1 MASTA
6 ATPAP
11 ATRRRRGLLHQEA
24 IYGYLFLLPWIV
36 GFIVFVAGPMLAAF
50 YLSLAR
56 YSLGVKPPE
65 FIGLENFQRA
75 FTQDPLFYQSILRTV
90 QWAVSFVPLAI
101 VGSLMT
107 AVLLNQGLK
116 FTPLFRTIFFM
127 PHLTPIVASIFV
139 WTWLLNSKYGFVN
152 EALWQITYG
161 LTGTGVEGPGWF
173 GSKEWAMPALVLVA
187 LWGAIGGNSMLIFLA
202 GLQGVPKE
210 LYEVAELDGANV
222 WQRFRHVTLPM
233 ISPTLF
239 FNLVL
244 GIVGALQA
252 FSNAFIATGGG
263 PAYAT
268 WFYALHIYTT
278 AFQFGEM
285 GYASALA
292 VIFFVLLIGLT
303 YLNFRFASRWVHYAG
318 EVK

>member
-1 MASTA
+1 MARTA

-11 ATRRRRGLLHQEA
+11 ATRRRGGLLHQEA
-24 IYGYLFLLPWIV
+24 IYGYLFLLPWLI
-36 GFIVFVAGPMLAAF
+36 GFVVFVAGPMLAAF

-65 FIGLENFQRA
+65 FIGIENFQRA
-75 FTQDPLFYQSILRTV
+75 FTQDPLFFPSILRTV
-90 QWAVSFVPLAI
+90 QWAVSYVPLAI
-101 VGSLMT
+101 AGSLLT
-107 AVLLNQGLK
+107 AVLLNQGLR
-116 FTPLFRTIFFM
+116 FTAFFRTIFFM
-127 PHLTPIVASIFV
+127 PHLTPVVASVFV

-222 WQRFRHVTLPM
+222 WQRFWNVTLPM

-268 WFYALHIYTT
+268 WFYALHIYAT

-303 YLNFRFASRWVHYAG
+303 YLNFRFSTRWVHYAG